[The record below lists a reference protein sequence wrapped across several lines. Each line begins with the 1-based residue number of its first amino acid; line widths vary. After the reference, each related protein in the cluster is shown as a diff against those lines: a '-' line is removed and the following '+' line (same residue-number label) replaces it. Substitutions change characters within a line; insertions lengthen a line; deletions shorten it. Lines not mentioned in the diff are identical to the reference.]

1 MSIYREFEKS
11 PFQGKPGEIYHFFR
25 GSEDWCYTSGKR
37 NIVFEG
43 NTFIPT
49 SIKRTDPQSGGSDAV
64 GQITVTMPT
73 DTALGLALKA
83 GAPASSVQ
91 LRIIRYHRPHLSS
104 PAIIFVGEVASTDCQ
119 GDVAVLTCDPPT
131 AQLTLPI
138 PRGLIQKEHCVWS
151 FTDPFTCKVNP
162 ATFTFNGSVSVI
174 DGLWVTVPGAQDFGF
189 TAVPGIEFTDF
200 FTFGVLTRGEHKGMI
215 EEQDGDSVRL
225 IEILP
230 SLVVGDAVSLLA
242 GDDRTLQTCR
252 NKFGNQLRRL
262 AFRDAPVTNPFY
274 GRGLETH

>member
-1 MSIYREFEKS
+1 MTIYRELEKS
-11 PFQGKPGEIYHFFR
+11 SFQGKPGEIYHFFR

-49 SIKRTDPQSGGSDAV
+49 SIERTDPQSGGSDAV
-64 GQITVTMPT
+64 GQITITMPT

-91 LRIIRYHRPHLSS
+91 IKIIRYHRPHLSS
-104 PAIIFVGEVASTDCQ
+104 PAVIFIGEVATTEFQ

-131 AQLTLPI
+131 AQLSLPI

-151 FTDPFTCKVNP
+151 TYDPVTCKVNP
-162 ATFTFNGSVSVI
+162 ATFTFNGNVSAI
-174 DGLWVTVPGAQDFGF
+174 NGLWVTVPGAAAFNAD
-189 TAVPGIEFTDF
+189 PNF
-200 FTFGVLTRGEHKGMI
+200 FTFGVLSRGEHKGMI

-225 IEILP
+225 IELLP
-230 SLVVGDAVSLLA
+230 SLIVTDAVSLLA
-242 GDDRTLQTCR
+242 GDDRTLETCR
-252 NKFGNQLRRL
+252 IKFGNQLRRL

-274 GRGLETH
+274 GRGLQAH